1 MSLNQIIYEGIGDT
15 IDNTLNL
22 KANSIQVKGNI
33 NVPFINGVPYV
44 GGSVNVGNPRDILQ
58 TNAAGTNPEWTS
70 DIKIDD
76 IEIDGQITL
85 GSSTGTNGQVIIKS
99 AGNPRWGSPSITLP
113 SIPVGPA
120 DSVLIT
126 NGASTVA
133 WSKDIDINNCDINQQ
148 LSFNGSSG
156 TNGQVII
163 KSGGLPVWST
173 PTFTLPSIP
182 TGTPRQLLQTNAAGT
197 SAEWTSNIRVIDED
211 ITGNLSTNGYSGAT
225 GDTIVKS
232 GLGQSWGKISNT
244 AINPGTANYILETNS
259 SGTAAIWSNTIT
271 ATDPKFSGN
280 MTLNGN
286 TGVSNQFIK
295 KNGSSQNWSYIL
307 QSDISPGLANQALL
321 TNSSGTASGWR
332 YINEQSI
339 EPLTSTAK
347 QVLTVNNTNTG
358 TLWSFVN
365 PDSIQPGALN
375 QVLVTNG
382 SGNVVWTNYP
392 ASPITPGTAYQILQ
406 TNAAASAVEWTSQF
420 RGTSVLFNSA
430 NQTALSRYF
439 EGTATLPIYLVP
451 QGGSTRHL
459 QSVSASVQYIIIGRQ
474 VTVTVYPFTISLPVS
489 APFGSYYIALAIN
502 NNLIEPATLQ
512 SPSNTFQMSAM
523 CSCSNFSTINPEPSF
538 ANVYSNYYS
547 FGAPYIEL
555 ALSSTRT
562 YSPSGNHGGL
572 FQYPNNST
580 EFMQLTAPFSITYII
595 N

>member
-1 MSLNQIIYEGIGDT
+1 MSLNQIIYDGPSDT

-44 GGSVNVGNPRDILQ
+44 GGSVNVGNPRDLLQ

-70 DIKIDD
+70 DIKVDD
-76 IEIDGQITL
+76 IEVDGQITL
-85 GSSTGTNGQVIIKS
+85 ASSTGTNGQVIIKS
-99 AGNPRWGSPSITLP
+99 AGNPVWGSPSITLP
-113 SIPVGPA
+113 SIPAGPA

-133 WSKDIDINNCDINQQ
+133 WSKDIEVNNCDINQQ
-148 LSFNGSSG
+148 LSFNGNSG

-173 PTFTLPSIP
+173 PTFSLPSIP
-182 TGTPRQLLQTNAAGT
+182 VGTPRQLLQTNAAGT
-197 SAEWTSNIRVIDED
+197 SAEWTSNISVVNED
-211 ITGNLSTNGYSGAT
+211 ITGNLTSNGSSGSTGNVLLKSGASQLWSKIGT
-225 GDTIVKS
+225 TSINAGPANNILTTDS
-232 GLGQSWGKISNT
+232 G
-244 AINPGTANYILETNS
+244 GTNVV
-259 SGTAAIWSNTIT
+259 WSNTIT
-271 ATDPKFSGN
+271 AVDPKFSGT

-286 TGVSNQFIK
+286 DGVANQYIK
-295 KNGSSQNWSYIL
+295 KSGTSQAWSYISA
-307 QSDISPGLANQALL
+307 SDISPGLANQCLL
-321 TNSSGTASGWR
+321 TNGSGTGSIWNYAS
-332 YINEQSI
+332 ELSI
-339 EPLTSTAK
+339 VPHTSTAK

-358 TLWSFVN
+358 TLWSLVN
-365 PDSIQPGALN
+365 PDSIQPGAIN

-382 SGNVVWTNYP
+382 SGDVVWTNYP

-420 RGTSVLFNSA
+420 RGTSLLFNSA

-439 EGTATLPIYLVP
+439 EGSATLPIYLVP
-451 QGGSTRHL
+451 QGGSTRYL
-459 QSVSASVQYIIIGRQ
+459 QSVTASVRYTIIGKQ
-474 VTVTVYPFTISLPVS
+474 ATVTVYPFTIPLPVG
-489 APFGSYYIALAIN
+489 APFGSYYVALAIN
-502 NNLIEPATLQ
+502 NNIIEPATLQ
-512 SPSNTFQMSAM
+512 SPNNTFQMSAM

-538 ANVYSNYYS
+538 ANVYSNYYN
-547 FGAPYIEL
+547 FNAPYIEL

-562 YSPSGNHGGL
+562 YSPSGNHGNV

-580 EFMQLTAPFSITYII
+580 EFMQLTAPFSISYIV